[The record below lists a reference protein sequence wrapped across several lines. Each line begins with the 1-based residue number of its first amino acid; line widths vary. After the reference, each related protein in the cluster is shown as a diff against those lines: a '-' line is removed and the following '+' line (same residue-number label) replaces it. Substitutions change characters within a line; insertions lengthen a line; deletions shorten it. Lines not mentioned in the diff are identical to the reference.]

1 MANDVSLNRRF
12 LETGDIEAFTLV
24 FKKYYPVIYAHV
36 SRMMRNHPDP
46 AVDADDI
53 TSETFAIAF
62 TKREEIRE
70 PEKLLAW
77 LLSTARNL
85 AIAEIRNSERRMRHL
100 AIESRDN
107 LSISE
112 RDTLFAS
119 TLLKTDADQNETNR
133 YLVTQLLRLIPDK
146 DREIVELRLDGLRP
160 REIAQT
166 IGSTVGSVQKR
177 WERLITWLKPVG
189 LNLDALMSCLSD
201 ENDRKIMERSLDEQ
215 PLSEI
220 AKAIGVSRSTVEET
234 VKRVRTQWKK
244 AVKQNSTDP
253 VSAMMIKNE
262 R

>member
-1 MANDVSLNRRF
+1 MISDISLNRRF
-12 LETGDIEAFTLV
+12 LETGDIEAFTLI
-24 FKKYYPVIYAHV
+24 FKKYYPIVYAHV

-85 AIAEIRNSERRMRHL
+85 AIAEIRNSEGRMRYL

-119 TLLKTDADQNETNR
+119 TLLKTDADQSETNR
-133 YLVTQLLRLIPDK
+133 YLVVQLLRLIPDK
-146 DREIVELRLDGLRP
+146 DREIVELVLDGLRP
-160 REIAQT
+160 REIAKT
-166 IGSTVGSVQKR
+166 IGSTAGSVQKR
-177 WERLITWLKPVG
+177 WERLIAWLKLVA
-189 LNLDALMSCLSD
+189 LNLDALMSCLPD
-201 ENDRKIMERSLDEQ
+201 ENDRKIMERYLDGQ
-215 PLSEI
+215 PLSDI
-220 AKAIGVSRSTVEET
+220 VKAIGLSRSTIEQT
-234 VKRVRTQWKK
+234 VKRVIKQWKK
-244 AVKQNSTDP
+244 AAKDNPTDP
-253 VSAMMIKNE
+253 VSEMVKKE